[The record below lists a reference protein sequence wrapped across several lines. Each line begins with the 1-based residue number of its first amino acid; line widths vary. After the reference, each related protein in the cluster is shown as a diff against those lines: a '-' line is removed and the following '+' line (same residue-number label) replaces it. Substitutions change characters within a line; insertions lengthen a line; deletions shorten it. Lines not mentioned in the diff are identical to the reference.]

1 TPDPPRPTKE
11 SSMANSRDK
20 AAAENKNLAFACA
33 LIPLGMAVAT
43 TQLTGGLEIF
53 VMAGL
58 GAVMLSCLVRIGAN
72 LRKERR

>member
-1 TPDPPRPTKE
+1 
-11 SSMANSRDK
+11 MANSRDK

-43 TQLTGGLEIF
+43 AQLTGGLEIF

-58 GAVMLSCLVRIGAN
+58 GVVMLSCLVRIGAN
-72 LRKERR
+72 LRKARR

>member
-1 TPDPPRPTKE
+1 
-11 SSMANSRDK
+11 MANSRDK

-43 TQLTGGLEIF
+43 SQLTGGLEIF
-53 VMAGL
+53 AMAGL
-58 GAVMLSCLVRIGAN
+58 GALMLSCLVRIGTN

>member
-1 TPDPPRPTKE
+1 PDPPRPTKE

>member
-1 TPDPPRPTKE
+1 DPPRPTKE